1 MLLFSRVATL
11 TGSPRRVM
19 PWAAN
24 ITEYVNAHGSIPVT
38 CWAANFGY
46 PIGTVAWSALVE
58 SQAQL
63 VAGTSQLLADDGYL
77 DLLEKA
83 EDLIATPGQDTL
95 RELVYGT
102 PGDPPGIGSV
112 AAITTAIAMVD
123 RFADALGWAVEIG
136 QFVETTVGAPMAVF
150 SDVFGTMG
158 TITWILVQPD
168 FAASDAARA
177 KLVADSDYL
186 KKVSGSKELFIT
198 GSGHIGQVTRI
209 A

>member
-11 TGSPRRVM
+11 TGSPRRAM
-19 PWAAN
+19 PWATN

-58 SQAQL
+58 SQAEL
-63 VAGTSQLLADDGYL
+63 VAGTSQLLADEGYL
-77 DLLEKA
+77 DLLDNA
-83 EDLIATPGQDTL
+83 ADLITTPGQDSL

-102 PGDPPGIGSV
+102 PGDPPAVGSV
-112 AAITTAIAMVD
+112 AAITTAVAIVD
-123 RFADALGWAVEIG
+123 RLADAIGWSVEIG
-136 QFVETTVGAPMAVF
+136 QFVESTVGAPIAVF
-150 SDVFGTMG
+150 TDVFGTMG

-168 FAASDAARA
+168 FAASDAGRA
-177 KLVADSDYL
+177 KLVANADYL
-186 KKVSGSKELFIT
+186 KHISGSKDLFIQ